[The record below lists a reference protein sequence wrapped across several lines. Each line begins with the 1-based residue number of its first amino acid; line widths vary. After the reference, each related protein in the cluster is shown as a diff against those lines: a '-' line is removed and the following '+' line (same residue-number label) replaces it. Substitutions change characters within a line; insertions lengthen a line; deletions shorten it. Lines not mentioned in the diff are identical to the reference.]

1 MRNDISGFLN
11 YLLMRF
17 NDYEVPITMTAE
29 QVRDYLIEFE
39 KEYKEY

>member
-1 MRNDISGFLN
+1 METDVAEFLN

-17 NDYEVPITMTAE
+17 NDYEVPLTMTPE

-39 KEYKEY
+39 KEYNKD